1 MYARTHS
8 RINARTHIYAAAVQT
23 FNLIG
28 IPAALAL
35 AKEADV
41 VVLAVGIDKS
51 IEGEGIDRPNIRLP
65 GKQELFA
72 KLVLELNKPTV
83 LVLTNGGVLG
93 IDALL
98 ATRNGNGPDAIVE
111 AFNPGSTGAWAL
123 AAQLFGVENR
133 WGKLPVTMYS
143 ASYPDQVDLASF
155 DMAKPPGRTYKY
167 FTGKPLF
174 PFGYAPPPPPQRRC
188 VFGQIADTA
197 RVLPQHPPHVRQ
209 GRSTP
214 PACYLCPFMLTTV
227 SAQYR

>member
-174 PFGYAPPPPPQRRC
+174 PFGYAPPPPPNVGVCLVKSPTRLGCSPNIHHMYGRDEAPHQR
-188 VFGQIADTA
+188 ATSA
-197 RVLPQHPPHVRQ
+197 H
-209 GRSTP
+209 
-214 PACYLCPFMLTTV
+214 LC
-227 SAQYR
+227 

>member
-8 RINARTHIYAAAVQT
+8 RINARMHIYTAAVQT
-23 FNLIG
+23 SNLIG

-174 PFGYAPPPPPQRRC
+174 PFGYAPPPPPTSVCVWSNRRH
-188 VFGQIADTA
+188 G
-197 RVLPQHPPHVRQ
+197 
-209 GRSTP
+209 
-214 PACYLCPFMLTTV
+214 
-227 SAQYR
+227 